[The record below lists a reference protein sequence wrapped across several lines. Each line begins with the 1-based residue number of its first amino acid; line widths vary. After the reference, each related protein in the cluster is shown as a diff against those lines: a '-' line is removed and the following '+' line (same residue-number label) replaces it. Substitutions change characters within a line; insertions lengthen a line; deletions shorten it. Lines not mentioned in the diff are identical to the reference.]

1 MSVKDLVIKKILEF
15 GKKHKVFVYPTLIIV
30 AMISAVSYLF
40 YWSKG
45 NGKRVVATVLAIVL
59 FISQSYL
66 FTSSASNDLLEVEEL
81 YSENTVEEGE
91 ELIEEESQT
100 NILQAVQTVD
110 VDIRYSWGQADP
122 SFVSIGAEVGEY
134 VTIGNSVTLPNNT
147 EYIKY
152 DGWYTNEDG
161 TGDYYANGS
170 SIQVP
175 EEGINLT
182 LYAKR
187 SVSKYK
193 INLENWCVNKGT
205 SVSNIYID
213 HIKSDGDTTL
223 IDIDASG
230 LSRKGYNLVTIIAP
244 NGQRILPDGNGHI
257 LYSLSNNTYDYE
269 YTFTV
274 NWEPVKYSILYTLSD
289 GDKTS
294 GLCGNGVMSFSAQ
307 LTYDASN
314 AIEDNNNRIKK
325 RGYNVIGWSTSTA
338 ATTVDYTFGQVVN
351 DDLYTDGVNGV
362 RLYPVWEYVGF
373 TLEGDNATFQYGKP
387 DDSFSYFASYDG
399 GDSYGSD
406 FNYTVSTEDVNK
418 AKEYGLAIKV
428 DNTNHKVTISGTPT
442 KITDTN
448 SDGEAEYIAFTIN
461 VTDANDGTKTNVFEK
476 LYKVDKRTITV
487 TGVSNN
493 YKMYDGNKDVAVGT
507 IIFTGAA
514 SGDALEVK
522 CTGQKGTFDNANVGD
537 NKDILLTG
545 LSLNVTGNTPES
557 VLSNYVLKSDKVN
570 VKGNIEPRTVYV
582 ETSATY
588 TTPNP
593 KNIYSGE
600 SEIYANFRVVEVPS
614 GKLSENIIESEKKTD
629 QTELK
634 RLLGISGFVVSA
646 EAWTTPGT
654 YGIDVSTGNISNYE
668 VVVKNK
674 GNLIVVQEAPVLN
687 TNYTIAGD
695 LGENGWYKRVTVSP
709 KEARSGYYNQI
720 RLNDGEYASSVSIT
734 EDIYTNANNVL
745 NIQLKNRITGAYTS
759 VGALEDIKVDSTP
772 PVISN
777 TTITQG
783 TGNVLDG
790 VVGTRISGIGS
801 FLEHG
806 NYFRN
811 TIDVNMTF
819 EEDTSGNS
827 RLYYDIFG
835 NGIYKY
841 IDIID
846 NKASFSIIEGNCEN
860 IAFYVSDVAGNTL
873 GTPANP
879 CYLVKN
885 DVNVWLVEAN
895 GPSVDIYVKNPA
907 GSIITNEDNKYYS
920 RGDITAKVI
929 DNGSGIYGVRWIID
943 GVADSNI
950 TEVPN
955 TETRESEIEFTKA
968 IATNGTHLV
977 QVIAYDNAE
986 NYTESDIIEFNVDN
1000 DPPAIEITSGA
1011 DDNWVSEK
1019 IVEFKVTDNLSG
1031 IKYIDVKD
1039 ANRNSIAYIRIDND
1053 KNQANCSVTF
1063 TTKGTYYLCAEDEAG
1078 NEIEL
1083 EVVYN
1088 NISSAI
1094 PESPVIEVNPSEG
1107 NGNNNWY
1114 NEIPEVKIHPS
1125 QNLDN
1130 GTTAVTTYY
1139 KLWKGDVEPIN
1150 ETAITSIKDI
1160 MLDEEG
1166 IYHIMA
1172 YSKSES
1178 GLKCTEEVR
1187 VDICVDSVKPTVK
1200 IGKAVKEDGNI
1211 IVNFTVKDTLSGV
1224 DPDSVIIQYNGK
1236 NIAVTMT
1243 PVKDNPNNYT
1253 GSFVVE
1259 YKGTYSISVADMAG
1273 NIANETKFEPMSMKI
1288 KTVTN
1293 ISETTANIGATIY
1306 KGTYGIKA
1314 YQVQYKKEKDK
1325 NYVNVTPNVIV
1336 EDSGNIVL
1344 SHAFNGLEADTIYNY
1359 RIIAISEAGENLT
1372 YTGKFKTL
1380 DGSQIGSTIIGKVKY
1395 NDTLSDEDKNQS
1407 IFVSLYN
1414 GNTCIRS
1421 IEKNNGEAFEF
1432 YNIPDG
1438 SYNIVASN
1446 GLYTNTIQL
1455 VIENGSIISPTNS
1468 ILIVLGGKNTSVEI
1482 ASDDTPSIS
1491 VNGLDDIFEYDSAN
1505 YTSEDK
1511 SLIEDGGAV
1520 EFRLYASLMRTTTV
1534 SSADVSIIYNLIGD
1548 NSVVGAY
1555 IDITLYKIKFDA
1567 VGNII
1572 SKEKIE
1578 EIGGTSLKVTVPL
1591 GDLAGKNNLRV
1602 IRTHDGGC
1610 TVLPDVDAN
1619 TTTYTFESGKFS
1631 TYAMVYDVA
1640 KKDGDKNTGDSTEDG
1655 NKGIDNH
1662 SDIDKQDNQSTI
1674 TDDATTTTTESV
1686 SKTPSITTLKG
1697 SSSPKTGD
1705 ANAIEIIGLIAIL
1718 TGISGVYLKRKSR

>member
-15 GKKHKVFVYPTLIIV
+15 GKKHKIFVYPTLAIV
-30 AMISAVSYLF
+30 AMISAISYLF

-45 NGKRVVATVLAIVL
+45 NGKRVVATILVIVL

-66 FTSSASNDLLEVEEL
+66 FTSSASNDLIDDNQL
-81 YSENTVEEGE
+81 YEGNVIEEGE
-91 ELIEEESQT
+91 ELIEEEEQP
-100 NILQAVQTVD
+100 NFVKAAPRVD
-110 VDIRYSWGQADP
+110 VNIRYSWGQETP
-122 SFVSIGAEVGEY
+122 SFIAIDAEVGEY
-134 VTIGNSVTLPNNT
+134 ITIGENVTLPNNT
-147 EYIKY
+147 EYITY

-161 TGDYYANGS
+161 TGDCYANGS
-170 SIQVP
+170 KMLVP

-187 SVSKYK
+187 TVSKYK
-193 INLENWCVNKGT
+193 INLNNWCVNNGT
-205 SVSNIYID
+205 SASNIYID
-213 HIKSDGDTTL
+213 HIKSSEEST
-223 IDIDASG
+223 IVSIDANNV
-230 LSRKGYNLVTIIAP
+230 SRKGYNLVSITTP
-244 NGQRILPDGNGHI
+244 NGGTMLPDSSGYIKYTLN
-257 LYSLSNNTYDYE
+257 NNTYNYE
-269 YTFTV
+269 YTFTL

-289 GDKTS
+289 ADKSS
-294 GLCGNGVMSFSAQ
+294 GLCSNGIMSFSSQ
-307 LTYDASN
+307 LVYDTPN
-314 AIEDNNNRIKK
+314 NIEDNNNRFKK
-325 RGYNVIGWSTSTA
+325 RGYNVIGWSTDSS
-338 ATTVDYTFGQVVN
+338 ATTMQYSFNQVIN
-351 DDLYTDGVNGV
+351 DDLYSDSVNGI

-387 DDSFSYFASYDG
+387 DDSFAYFATYDG
-399 GDSYGSD
+399 GESYGSD
-406 FNYTVSTEDVNK
+406 FNYSVSTTDINK
-418 AKEYGLAIKV
+418 AREYGLTIQV

-448 SDGEAEYIAFTIN
+448 GDGEAEYITFSIL
-461 VTDANDGTKTNVFEK
+461 VTDANDGTKSHSYEK
-476 LYKVDKRTITV
+476 LYMVGKRAITV

-493 YKMYDGNKDVAVGT
+493 YKMYDGNRDVAVGT

-514 SGDALEVK
+514 SGDGLEVK
-522 CTGQKGTFDNANVGD
+522 CSGQKGTFDNPNVGD

-545 LSLNVTGNTPES
+545 LTFNVTGNTPES
-557 VLSNYVLKSDKVN
+557 VLNNYFLQSDKVN
-570 VKGNIEPRTVYV
+570 VKGNVEPRTVYI
-582 ETSATY
+582 ETSASY
-588 TTPNP
+588 TATNPN
-593 KNIYSGE
+593 NIYSGE
-600 SEIYANFRVVEVPS
+600 NEAFANFKIAEVPS
-614 GKLSENIIESEKKTD
+614 GKLSENIIDSEKTTD
-629 QTELK
+629 QTALK
-634 RLLGISGFVVSA
+634 KLLGISGFVVSS
-646 EAWTTPGT
+646 EAWISPGT

-674 GNLIVVQEAPVLN
+674 GNLSVLQEAPILN
-687 TNYTIAGD
+687 TNYTISGD
-695 LGENGWYKRVTVSP
+695 IGENGWYKRVTVSP

-720 RLNDGEYASSVSIT
+720 KLNNGEYANSVSIT
-734 EDIYTNANNVL
+734 EDTYTSSNNVL

-759 VGALEDIKVDSTP
+759 IGALEDIKVDSTP

-811 TIDVNMTF
+811 TIDVNITF

-827 RLYYDIFG
+827 MLYYDIFG
-835 NGIYKY
+835 TGAYSSIA
-841 IDIID
+841 IVD
-846 NKASFSIIEGNCEN
+846 NKASFSVIEGNCQN

-873 GTPANP
+873 GTPSNP

-885 DVNVWLVEAN
+885 GVNTWIVEAN

-907 GSIITNEDNKYYS
+907 GSIITSEDSKYYS

-929 DNGSGIYGVRWIID
+929 DNGSGIYGVRWVVD
-943 GVADSNI
+943 GVADANI
-950 TEVPN
+950 TEVSN
-955 TETRESEIEFTKA
+955 TETRESEVEFTKA
-968 IATNGTHLV
+968 IASNGTHLV

-986 NYTESDIIEFNVDN
+986 NYTESEIIEFNVDN
-1000 DPPAIEITSGA
+1000 NPPAIEITSGG
-1011 DDNWVSEK
+1011 DDTWVSERT
-1019 IVEFKVTDNLSG
+1019 VEFKVTDNLSG

-1039 ANRNSIAYIRIDND
+1039 ANRNSIAYIRTDSN
-1053 KNQANCSVTF
+1053 KVEANCSVTF

-1083 EVVYN
+1083 EVIYN
-1088 NISSAI
+1088 NISSAT
-1094 PESPVIEVNPSEG
+1094 PELPIIEVNPIEG

-1114 NEIPEVKIHPS
+1114 NEIPEVNIHPA
-1125 QNLDN
+1125 QDVDN
-1130 GTTAVTTYY
+1130 GTTNVITYY
-1139 KLWKGDVEPIN
+1139 KLWKGDTEPIN
-1150 ETAITSIKDI
+1150 ETAITSIESIK
-1160 MLDEEG
+1160 LDEEG

-1178 GLKCTEEVR
+1178 GLKCDGEVR

-1200 IGKAVKEDGNI
+1200 LGKAVKEDGNI
-1211 IVNFTVKDTLSGV
+1211 IVNFTVKDNLSGV
-1224 DPDSVIIQYNGK
+1224 DPDSVMVQYNGK

-1243 PVKDNPNNYT
+1243 QVKGNPNNYT

-1273 NIANETKFEPMSMKI
+1273 NIADETKFEPMSMKI

-1344 SHAFNGLEADTIYNY
+1344 SHAFNGLDPNTVYNY
-1359 RIIAISEAGENLT
+1359 RVIAISEAGENLT
-1372 YTGKFKTL
+1372 YTGKFMTL
-1380 DGSQIGSTIIGKVKY
+1380 DGSKIGSTIIGKVKY
-1395 NDTLSDEDKNQS
+1395 NDNVSEEDKKQS
-1407 IFVSLYN
+1407 IFVSLYD

-1421 IEKNNGEAFEF
+1421 VEKNNGEAFEF

-1438 SYNIVASN
+1438 SYNIVATN

-1455 VIENGSIISPTNS
+1455 IIENGSIISPTNS
-1468 ILIVLGGKNTSVEI
+1468 ILMVLGGKNTSVEI
-1482 ASDDTPSIS
+1482 VTDDTPSIS
-1491 VNGLDDIFEYDSAN
+1491 VKGLDDIFEYDSAN
-1505 YTSEDK
+1505 YTSEDI

-1520 EFRLYASLMRTTTV
+1520 EFRLYASLMNVTTV
-1534 SSADVSIIYNLIGD
+1534 SSEDVSVIYNLIGD
-1548 NSVVGAY
+1548 GSVVGAY

-1591 GDLAGKNNLRV
+1591 GNLSGKNNLRV
-1602 IRTHDGGC
+1602 IRTHNGGC
-1610 TVLPDVDAN
+1610 TVLPDIDAN

-1631 TYAMVYDVA
+1631 TYAMVYDVTRN
-1640 KKDGDKNTGDSTEDG
+1640 NTDDSTDTSTEDNI
-1655 NKGIDNH
+1655 NKPDVPDDTNNQNN
-1662 SDIDKQDNQSTI
+1662 SNPQSTI
-1674 TDDATTTTTESV
+1674 TDDATDTV

-1705 ANAIEIIGLIAIL
+1705 INAVEIIGVIAIL
-1718 TGISGVYLKRKSR
+1718 AGISGIYFRRKIR